1 MKKILK
7 YKGSRNWL
15 ITSLS
20 VIIFFV
26 VVTILAET
34 VFFELI
40 TALVGNRPTKNF
52 GAVFIMNQHMK
63 TRKMPLL
70 RQMN

>member
-52 GAVFIMNQHMK
+52 GAGVYYESAYENKKDAFTKAN
-63 TRKMPLL
+63 
-70 RQMN
+70 